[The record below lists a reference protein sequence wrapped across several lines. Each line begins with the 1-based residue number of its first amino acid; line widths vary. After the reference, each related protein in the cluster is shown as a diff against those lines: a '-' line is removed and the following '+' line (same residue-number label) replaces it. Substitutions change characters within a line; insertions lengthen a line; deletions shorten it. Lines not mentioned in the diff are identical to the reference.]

1 MMNVPSR
8 LLSLLPVLALLA
20 QEGSSPPPGAAIHPV
35 TDDYFGQR
43 IVDPYRWTEDE
54 KNPELRAWIR
64 RKASTHAPILTT
76 YPITLHFSIALA
88 KSKPAMFKSSGLSA
102 PAGVTFT

>member
-54 KNPELRAWIR
+54 KNPELRAWIKAQSKYARTYLDHLPHHAALLDRSRQVETGDVQIERIVRAGR
-64 RKASTHAPILTT
+64 R
-76 YPITLHFSIALA
+76 Y
-88 KSKPAMFKSSGLSA
+88 
-102 PAGVTFT
+102 